1 MPPKDLKNRTAHS
14 VKWNLVDKLASQVL
28 YALTGIVLARELSP
42 DDFGLVGAALVF
54 QAFASLLVDSGFSY
68 ALLQR
73 RQPSRLDYSTVLW
86 FNIGCAVV
94 LYLVLFACAPLI
106 AGCFQHDMRLVPV
119 SRVLFLAIILNAAT
133 IVQTNRLMKAMEV
146 RGVALSNAIGLSCGG
161 AVGIGLAVG
170 GFGVWAIVWQ
180 TLTGAAVRGIVLW
193 TSTRWR
199 PLPRFYWP
207 SLRSYF
213 GLGSRMMLTSF
224 LRTVFLNIY
233 SFLIGNRVGLAS
245 LGYYTQADKWSKM
258 GTSSLSQVLT
268 SSFVPTLSAV
278 QNQPE
283 RYRAMCSKM
292 TRFTAYLLF
301 PAMLWLAAAASPLF
315 HALFGTKWDP
325 AVILFQLLL
334 VRGIFVVLTSLST
347 NFLLALGYG
356 SSIVKLEVL
365 TDSVA
370 LGALVATF
378 PVMGWSTPEHPV
390 LGITILLCGQLLASF
405 VAWVA
410 TIWTCFRRVGL
421 GVLRYFLD
429 LAPYMSL
436 TLVIVPLMLLGGS
449 CAGANAWAVLLVE
462 AAIALTAYLGVN
474 RLLGSQIQRDV
485 LEYIRKGMK

>member
-1 MPPKDLKNRTAHS
+1 
-14 VKWNLVDKLASQVL
+14 
-28 YALTGIVLARELSP
+28 
-42 DDFGLVGAALVF
+42 
-54 QAFASLLVDSGFSY
+54 
-68 ALLQR
+68 
-73 RQPSRLDYSTVLW
+73 
-86 FNIGCAVV
+86 
-94 LYLVLFACAPLI
+94 
-106 AGCFQHDMRLVPV
+106 
-119 SRVLFLAIILNAAT
+119 
-133 IVQTNRLMKAMEV
+133 
-146 RGVALSNAIGLSCGG
+146 
-161 AVGIGLAVG
+161 
-170 GFGVWAIVWQ
+170 
-180 TLTGAAVRGIVLW
+180 
-193 TSTRWR
+193 
-199 PLPRFYWP
+199 
-207 SLRSYF
+207 
-213 GLGSRMMLTSF
+213 
-224 LRTVFLNIY
+224 
-233 SFLIGNRVGLAS
+233 
-245 LGYYTQADKWSKM
+245 
-258 GTSSLSQVLT
+258 
-268 SSFVPTLSAV
+268 
-278 QNQPE
+278 
-283 RYRAMCSKM
+283 M

-378 PVMGWSTPEHPV
+378 PVMGWSTPEHPA
-390 LGITILLCGQLLASF
+390 LGITILLCGQLLASV

-421 GVLRYFLD
+421 GLLRYCLD

-436 TLVIVPLMLLGGS
+436 ALVIVPLMLLGGR
-449 CAGANAWAVLLVE
+449 CAGSNAWAVLLVE